1 MAAQE
6 KCCILEYY
14 EKEQKLT
21 FTSPTKND
29 QFSLGNFI
37 HTVASG
43 KRIDSVSQLSVG
55 DSMVVRIKDGTIK
68 TEVTDI
74 DFTK

>member
-1 MAAQE
+1 MENKIAR
-6 KCCILEYY
+6 Y
-14 EKEQKLT
+14 ENRLISISGRLDGLSPAKKLAT
-21 FTSPTKND
+21 GFGYVTD
-29 QFSLGNFI
+29 
-37 HTVASG
+37 ASG